1 MGSSESVLGL
11 HCSSPKLFPQTLC
24 HHCMPLLHLRSLA
37 YSPFQVVIR
46 ALNSVAWIA
55 LREWE
60 LGTAG
65 IFAELALESM

>member
-1 MGSSESVLGL
+1 VSLYSDHIVLPLNYFHRHFVIIVCHVCTQGL
-11 HCSSPKLFPQTLC
+11 F
-24 HHCMPLLHLRSLA
+24 A

-65 IFAELALESM
+65 GFAELALESM